1 MLLSPGPDC
10 INCPTINFL
19 FVISCSPSFP
29 PSVYYSIYQARY
41 IIINSSQSSHDQD
54 EFTISVP
61 AEGVKGKTWGPSSGS
76 NNIKA
81 RPTIVDTHNRWK
93 AISAP
98 SLENLP
104 RNLVNVPSVGTVPEG
119 ISNDLSLTSQWSQLP
134 WLQAYEE
141 MIYLPSSP
149 SRLSARLACKSQ
161 SIILGDW
168 SSVWTTMAMWRAELF
183 IFSMFRAVSV
193 MH

>member
-1 MLLSPGPDC
+1 MCSQCAVVLSPGWNC
-10 INCPTINFL
+10 TNCPTINFL
-19 FVISCSPSFP
+19 FVISCPPSFP
-29 PSVYYSIYQARY
+29 PFCLYQYLSGSIYHY
-41 IIINSSQSSHDQD
+41 YYLLHHQD

-61 AEGVKGKTWGPSSGS
+61 AEGMKGKTWGPSSGS

-119 ISNDLSLTSQWSQLP
+119 ISNDLRLTGHNCLD
-134 WLQAYEE
+134 YK
-141 MIYLPSSP
+141 YT
-149 SRLSARLACKSQ
+149 R
-161 SIILGDW
+161 
-168 SSVWTTMAMWRAELF
+168 
-183 IFSMFRAVSV
+183 
-193 MH
+193 